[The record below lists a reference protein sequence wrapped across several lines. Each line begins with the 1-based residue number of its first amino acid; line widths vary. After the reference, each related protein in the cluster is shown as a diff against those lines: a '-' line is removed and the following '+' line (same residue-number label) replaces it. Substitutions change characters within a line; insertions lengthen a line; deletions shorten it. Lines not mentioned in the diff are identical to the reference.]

1 MRPSRALIQNIT
13 SHLPYLSPP
22 QPLTVERRHGRLAS
36 SVRVNTLTRREPFEQ
51 NTGYTR
57 GRGRGRAQTRLRAQ
71 ARARACLQRQFVD
84 IKQRQF
90 VDIKQRQ
97 FVHIKQKQF
106 VHIKQRQF
114 IHIKQRQQYLSKF
127 ARRLT
132 GCCFRDADAN
142 NLNSRDI
149 LTLSGRN

>member
-1 MRPSRALIQNIT
+1 MRPSCAYIQNIT

-57 GRGRGRAQTRLRAQ
+57 GRGRGRAQTRSRVQ

-97 FVHIKQKQF
+97 FV
-106 VHIKQRQF
+106 
-114 IHIKQRQQYLSKF
+114 HIKQRQQYLSKF